1 MLNILRSFKK
11 RLKHLDIGI
20 IISFIILSVIG
31 VIMVYS
37 ASMVPASKG
46 SLTNGTPIEA
56 NYFMKRQ
63 FIFFILSVCII
74 LFISM
79 YFNIKM
85 LRNANT
91 QKFLIVGTFALL
103 ILTLLIG
110 KDVNGSRNWIN
121 LGLFSLQSSEF
132 LKLVAIFYLSYILDK
147 KLTNNRDYKLKN
159 IVPPLGVL
167 GVGLALVLMQGD
179 LGGTLLTVAIIV
191 AILMYSDIKNKI
203 KIQILTIT
211 SIPVVLYIFYTLVFD
226 SKNLYR
232 MTRIKVVLDPFK
244 YENGDGYQLTN
255 ALVSISNGGVFG
267 RGLGNGILK
276 LGYLPEPHTDFIFT
290 VISEELGL
298 IGVLLI
304 LLMYGFI
311 ILKGFIYANK
321 TRNHFYKLI
330 CVGVVSYLFMQVF
343 VNIGGVSGLI
353 PLTGVT
359 LPLLSYGG
367 SSMLSISIALGILLA
382 VIREIKKESKVYG
395 KYMEKSIE

>member
-31 VIMVYS
+31 VVMVYS

-56 NYFMKRQ
+56 NYFMKKQ

-85 LRNANT
+85 LRNAST

-232 MTRIKVVLDPFK
+232 MKRIKVVLDPFK

-382 VIREIKKESKVYG
+382 VIREIKKESKVY
-395 KYMEKSIE
+395 E

>member
-1 MLNILRSFKK
+1 MLNILRGFKK

-63 FIFFILSVCII
+63 LIFFILSICII

-85 LRNANT
+85 LRNTST

-132 LKLVAIFYLSYILDK
+132 LKLVAIFYLSFILDK
-147 KLTNNRDYKLKN
+147 KLTNNQDYKLKN
-159 IVPPLGVL
+159 IVPPLGIL
-167 GVGLALVLMQGD
+167 GVGLVLVLMQGD

-211 SIPVVLYIFYTLVFD
+211 SIPVVLYIIYTLVFD

-232 MTRIKVVLDPFK
+232 MKRIKVVLDPFK

-367 SSMLSISIALGILLA
+367 SSILSISIALGILLA
-382 VIREIKKESKVYG
+382 VIREIKKETKVY
-395 KYMEKSIE
+395 E

>member
-91 QKFLIVGTFALL
+91 QKFLIVVTFALL

-232 MTRIKVVLDPFK
+232 MKRIKVVLDPFK

-395 KYMEKSIE
+395 

>member
-1 MLNILRSFKK
+1 MLNIMKRFQK
-11 RLKHLDIGI
+11 RLKRLDLGI
-20 IISFIILSVIG
+20 IISFIILSIIG

-85 LRNANT
+85 LRNAST

-132 LKLVAIFYLSYILDK
+132 LKLVAIFYLSFILDK
-147 KLTNNRDYKLKN
+147 KLTNNQDYKLKN
-159 IVPPLGVL
+159 IVPPLGIL
-167 GVGLALVLMQGD
+167 GVGLVLVLMQGD

-211 SIPVVLYIFYTLVFD
+211 SIPVILYIFYTLVFD

-232 MTRIKVVLDPFK
+232 MKRIKVVLDPFK
-244 YENGDGYQLTN
+244 YENSDGYQLTN

-311 ILKGFIYANK
+311 IFKGFIYANK

-382 VIREIKKESKVYG
+382 VIREIKKETKVY
-395 KYMEKSIE
+395 E

>member
-1 MLNILRSFKK
+1 MLNILRDFKK

-85 LRNANT
+85 LRNTST

-132 LKLVAIFYLSYILDK
+132 LKLVAIFYLSFILDK

-159 IVPPLGVL
+159 IVPPLGIL
-167 GVGLALVLMQGD
+167 GVGLVLVLMQGD

-211 SIPVVLYIFYTLVFD
+211 SIPVVLYIIYTLVFD

-232 MTRIKVVLDPFK
+232 MKRIKVVLDPFK

-382 VIREIKKESKVYG
+382 VIREIKKETKVY
-395 KYMEKSIE
+395 E

>member
-85 LRNANT
+85 LRNAST

-232 MTRIKVVLDPFK
+232 MKRIKVVLDPFK

-382 VIREIKKESKVYG
+382 VIREIKKEAKVYG
-395 KYMEKSIE
+395 

>member
-85 LRNANT
+85 LRNAST

-121 LGLFSLQSSEF
+121 LGLFS
-132 LKLVAIFYLSYILDK
+132 
-147 KLTNNRDYKLKN
+147 
-159 IVPPLGVL
+159 
-167 GVGLALVLMQGD
+167 
-179 LGGTLLTVAIIV
+179 
-191 AILMYSDIKNKI
+191 
-203 KIQILTIT
+203 
-211 SIPVVLYIFYTLVFD
+211 
-226 SKNLYR
+226 
-232 MTRIKVVLDPFK
+232 
-244 YENGDGYQLTN
+244 
-255 ALVSISNGGVFG
+255 
-267 RGLGNGILK
+267 
-276 LGYLPEPHTDFIFT
+276 
-290 VISEELGL
+290 
-298 IGVLLI
+298 
-304 LLMYGFI
+304 
-311 ILKGFIYANK
+311 
-321 TRNHFYKLI
+321 
-330 CVGVVSYLFMQVF
+330 
-343 VNIGGVSGLI
+343 
-353 PLTGVT
+353 
-359 LPLLSYGG
+359 
-367 SSMLSISIALGILLA
+367 
-382 VIREIKKESKVYG
+382 
-395 KYMEKSIE
+395 

>member
-31 VIMVYS
+31 VVMVYS

-159 IVPPLGVL
+159 IVPPLGIL

-211 SIPVVLYIFYTLVFD
+211 SIPVLLYIFYTLVFD

-232 MTRIKVVLDPFK
+232 MKRIKVVLDPFK

-367 SSMLSISIALGILLA
+367 SSILSISIALGILLA

-395 KYMEKSIE
+395 

>member
-159 IVPPLGVL
+159 IIPPLGVL

-232 MTRIKVVLDPFK
+232 MKRIKVVLDPFK

>member
-85 LRNANT
+85 LRNAST

-132 LKLVAIFYLSYILDK
+132 LKLVAIFYLSNILDK

-232 MTRIKVVLDPFK
+232 MKRIKVVLDPFK

-382 VIREIKKESKVYG
+382 VIREIKKESKVY
-395 KYMEKSIE
+395 E

>member
-1 MLNILRSFKK
+1 MKRFQK
-11 RLKHLDIGI
+11 RLKRLDLGI
-20 IISFIILSVIG
+20 IISFIILSIIG

-85 LRNANT
+85 LRNAST

-132 LKLVAIFYLSYILDK
+132 LKLVAIFYLSFILDK
-147 KLTNNRDYKLKN
+147 KLTNNQDYKLKN
-159 IVPPLGVL
+159 IVPPLGIL
-167 GVGLALVLMQGD
+167 GVGLVLVLMQGD

-211 SIPVVLYIFYTLVFD
+211 SIPVILYIFYTLVFD

-232 MTRIKVVLDPFK
+232 MKRIKVVLDPFK
-244 YENGDGYQLTN
+244 YENSDGYQLTN

-311 ILKGFIYANK
+311 IFKGFIYANK

-382 VIREIKKESKVYG
+382 VIREIKKETKVY
-395 KYMEKSIE
+395 E

>member
-1 MLNILRSFKK
+1 MLNILRGFKK

-85 LRNANT
+85 LRNTST

-132 LKLVAIFYLSYILDK
+132 LKLVAIFYLSFILDK

-159 IVPPLGVL
+159 IVPPLGIL
-167 GVGLALVLMQGD
+167 GVGLVLVLMQGD

-211 SIPVVLYIFYTLVFD
+211 SIPVVLYIIYTLVFD

-232 MTRIKVVLDPFK
+232 MKRIKVVLDPFK

-382 VIREIKKESKVYG
+382 VIREIKKETKVY
-395 KYMEKSIE
+395 E

>member
-56 NYFMKRQ
+56 NYFMKKQ

-232 MTRIKVVLDPFK
+232 MKRIKVVLDPFK

-395 KYMEKSIE
+395 